1 MILTDKEYK
10 IYLETHLKLLFYVG
24 RQNNIFSDN
33 LSFLDFI
40 ELDFKIKKKCRDIF
54 LENERL
60 LDDYLFLNFD
70 KLTAQQVKI
79 LTGFKKKITSD
90 FVIFKCLTNYAIF
103 LEINENKFY
112 AVKALGDRFD
122 KFFNKF
128 PVLITTTIL
137 PYNDQIIY
145 DGFIMPTGV
154 YLGSGMTSTINEDYK
169 KAKKNNQ
176 ILTAM

>member
-1 MILTDKEYK
+1 MILPDKEYK
-10 IYLETHLKLLFYVG
+10 AFLETHLELLFYIG
-24 RQNNIFSDN
+24 RQNKIISDS
-33 LSFLDFI
+33 LTFLDFI
-40 ELDFKIKKKCRDIF
+40 KLDFKVKKKCRDIF

-70 KLTAQQVKI
+70 KLTAQQINI
-79 LTGFKKKITSD
+79 LTGFKKKISSD
-90 FVIFKCLTNYAIF
+90 FVIFKCLTNCAIF

-112 AVKALGDRFD
+112 AVKALSDRFD

-176 ILTAM
+176 ILTTM